1 MFKRLQGTSDFVK
14 EIDMQFNIRISAFV
28 RFVAAAIVSA
38 VVGFTGCI
46 SSRSLIEDLAKTP
59 HHRVQ
64 DSKRYASINS
74 FQQDFLYLTE
84 TIRETH
90 PEPFAAWSKEEFDRE
105 QQRMLEFLAA
115 ETSKVVFENSLQ
127 LFLSYLRDGH
137 TSVQSSWR
145 GGPREYPTSFLWN
158 NDTLTL
164 ASVGREE
171 DTTLIG
177 SHVLS
182 FNSIPVDEVFT
193 RFTRFITYENVYEA
207 RKTLQYYFI
216 FPTFHRDAGI
226 INSDTLELKLLVPD
240 GTTRAHRMLPLQQ
253 PKRIAP
259 SKSHPITEKVNR
271 PFRYTILKKEKAC
284 YLQWN
289 TMMDLR
295 MTRLLSFPT
304 NLLAYPVAWYMGIGY
319 FENFLEDMI
328 DEMKE
333 EGVSTLIV
341 DIRGN
346 GGGGSI
352 YGEQLLYFLDV
363 PVGIR
368 NFSMA
373 IRFSPLYREFFPE
386 VYRNYAFRYS
396 QKYNQE
402 KLPDSL
408 ILTSDFVQEDSMEA
422 KYFRNVTDPKSDYY
436 VKPDRAIFKGNV
448 YFLVGDRTYSSAIIL
463 SSLVKD
469 NKLFTIVGQ
478 PTRGRPSHY
487 GETLVLKLPN
497 SGIICRIS
505 CKKFFR
511 PDLGK
516 DSEDTLYPDV
526 EIWPTF
532 DDYRYGRDPV
542 FDWVLKDAKK
552 KTTSLK

>member
-1 MFKRLQGTSDFVK
+1 MSTVCKGTSDFVK

-28 RFVAAAIVSA
+28 RFVAAAIVSV
-38 VVGFTGCI
+38 VVGFAGCI

-59 HHRVQ
+59 HHRIQ
-64 DSKRYASINS
+64 DSQRYAFMNS

-84 TIRETH
+84 TIKETH

-105 QQRMLEFLAA
+105 QQRMLESLAA
-115 ETSKVVFENSLQ
+115 ETSKVVFEKSLQ
-127 LFLSYLRDGH
+127 SFLSHLRDSH
-137 TSVQSSWR
+137 TSVQSPWM
-145 GGPREYPTSFLWN
+145 GGQLEYPTSFFWI
-158 NDTLTL
+158 NDTLIL

-182 FNSIPVDEVFT
+182 FNGIPVDEVFT
-193 RFTRFITYENVYEA
+193 RFTRFITYENVYQA
-207 RKTLQYYFI
+207 RRTLQYYFI

-226 INSDTLELKLLVPD
+226 TDSDTLELKLLAPD

-253 PKRIAP
+253 PKRIALY
-259 SKSHPITEKVNR
+259 KSHPITEKVNR

-289 TMMDLR
+289 AMMDLR
-295 MTRLLSFPT
+295 MVRLLSFPT

-319 FENFLEDMI
+319 FENFLEDMF
-328 DEMKE
+328 DEMKD
-333 EGVSTLIV
+333 EGVTTLIV
-341 DIRGN
+341 DMRGN
-346 GGGGSI
+346 GGGSSV
-352 YGEQLLYFLDV
+352 YGEQLLYYLDV
-363 PVGIR
+363 PAGIR

-386 VYRNYAFRYS
+386 AYRNYASRYS
-396 QKYNQE
+396 QKYPRE
-402 KLPDSL
+402 ELPDSL
-408 ILTSDFVQEDSMEA
+408 ILTSDFAQEDSLEA
-422 KYFRNVTDPKSDYY
+422 KYFRNATDAKSDYY
-436 VKPDRAIFKGNV
+436 IKPDRTIFKGKV
-448 YFLVGDRTYSSAIIL
+448 YFLVGDGTYSSAIIL

-497 SGIICRIS
+497 SSIVCRIS

-511 PDLGK
+511 PDHGR
-516 DSEDTLYPDV
+516 DSQDSLYPDV

-542 FDWVLKDAKK
+542 FDWVLQDAKNK
-552 KTTSLK
+552 IAPLK